1 MDGGDIY
8 FLMCEIY
15 VTKITMKK
23 HASCFDISLSTET
36 VSNQM
41 LESLTY
47 VFFFFY
53 TEPGKQLFFFI
64 NGSLMNA
71 NVVRTIS

>member
-1 MDGGDIY
+1 
-8 FLMCEIY
+8 
-15 VTKITMKK
+15 MKK

-41 LESLTY
+41 LEGLTY
-47 VFFFFY
+47 VFFFVFFFY
-53 TEPGKQLFFFI
+53 TKPGKHFFFI